1 MSIRKLQKRH
11 RLRRGR
17 EFSRL
22 FERGIKV
29 RDHAMSLFICP
40 NDLDFSRCG
49 IAVAKRHGNAV
60 RRNRLKRICR
70 EAFRLTRG
78 ELPPG
83 WDFMLVPRPG
93 RELQLTAALGSLKE
107 LSQRALA
114 KHRRKQGPL

>member
-1 MSIRKLQKRH
+1 MSDRKLQKRH

-22 FERGIKV
+22 FERGVKV
-29 RDHAMSLFICP
+29 RDHAMSLFLCP
-40 NDLDFSRCG
+40 NDLGLSRCG
-49 IAVAKRHGNAV
+49 VAVAKRHGNAV

-78 ELPPG
+78 DLPPG

-93 RELQLTAALGSLKE
+93 RELQLAAALGSLRE

-114 KHRRKQGPL
+114 KHRRKQGPS